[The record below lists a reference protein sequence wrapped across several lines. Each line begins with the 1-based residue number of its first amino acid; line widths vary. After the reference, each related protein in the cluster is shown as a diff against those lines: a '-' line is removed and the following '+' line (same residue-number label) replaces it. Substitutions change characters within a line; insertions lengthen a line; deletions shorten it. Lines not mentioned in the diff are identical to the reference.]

1 MIRFLK
7 KQPPGRLIALGFAAV
22 ILIGSALL
30 MLPISIRPGVEVAY
44 IDALFTST
52 SAVCVTG
59 LIAVDAYDNFT
70 VFGQAVLAGLI
81 QIGGRKISSIPLE
94 ELHQGDP
101 QLLGQGLQQLQ
112 VREALAGI
120 TYLKILVSFNQFCR

>member
-59 LIAVDAYDNFT
+59 LIAVDAYDNTSEPASGERRFS
-70 VFGQAVLAGLI
+70 A
-81 QIGGRKISSIPLE
+81 SSELSADSGDSPSFESSPLGE
-94 ELHQGDP
+94 
-101 QLLGQGLQQLQ
+101 
-112 VREALAGI
+112 
-120 TYLKILVSFNQFCR
+120 K

>member
-81 QIGGRKISSIPLE
+81 QIATKLWKSAFL
-94 ELHQGDP
+94 
-101 QLLGQGLQQLQ
+101 
-112 VREALAGI
+112 
-120 TYLKILVSFNQFCR
+120 